1 MPELRRNRLLTT
13 EAQLHAARAEP
24 SRSPMARAADSLP
37 PRPYDRDPGVI
48 SEAAPTVLSGRRP
61 EPAPRGREYTAADL
75 MRYEESAPDG
85 GPGWEWYRE
94 LADDDF

>member
-1 MPELRRNRLLTT
+1 MPDLRHDRLLTT
-13 EAQLHAARAEP
+13 EARLHAARAEP
-24 SRSPMARAADSLP
+24 SRSALAPLF
-37 PRPYDRDPGVI
+37 RPYDRDPGVI

-61 EPAPRGREYTAADL
+61 EPAPRGREYTAAGL

-85 GPGWEWYRE
+85 GPGWEWYGE

>member
-1 MPELRRNRLLTT
+1 MAELRRNRLLAT
-13 EAQLHAARAEP
+13 EARLHAARAEP

-48 SEAAPTVLSGRRP
+48 GAAAPAVLSGRRP

-75 MRYEESAPDG
+75 MRHEESAPDFE
-85 GPGWEWYRE
+85 PDWLWYRE
-94 LADDDF
+94 LRDLDY